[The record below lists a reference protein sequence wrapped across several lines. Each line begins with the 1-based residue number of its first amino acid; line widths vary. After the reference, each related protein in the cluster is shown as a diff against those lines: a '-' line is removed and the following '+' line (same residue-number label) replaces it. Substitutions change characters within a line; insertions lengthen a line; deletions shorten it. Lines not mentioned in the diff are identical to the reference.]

1 MKRILRNSLV
11 ATVAAVTIA
20 TATPAMAQEET
31 TEGGTSFGDVLVGM
45 SSLST
50 DDNGIISATKM
61 KEWINLV
68 DTIIR
73 TITNA
78 FTLAGNTFNQFN
90 NK

>member
-31 TEGGTSFGDVLVGM
+31 TEGGTSFGDVLIGM

-50 DDNGIISATKM
+50 DDNGIISATKT

-78 FTLAGNTFNQFN
+78 FSLAGNTFNQFN

>member
-31 TEGGTSFGDVLVGM
+31 TEGGTSFGDVLIGM

-50 DDNGIISATKM
+50 DENGLLSATKT
-61 KEWINLV
+61 KEWINLI

-78 FTLAGNTFNQFN
+78 FSLAGNTFTQFN
-90 NK
+90 K

>member
-31 TEGGTSFGDVLVGM
+31 TEGTSFGDVLLGM

-50 DDNGIISATKM
+50 DENGLLSATKV

-68 DTIIR
+68 DTIVKAISS
-73 TITNA
+73 A

-90 NK
+90 K